1 MAINPDATIIPDQ
14 AEVWFKLASGV
25 TDITTMMP
33 LTPTGDLTALGWEEV
48 GLIDDAKGIPLT
60 PSGEVKEFNAFGH
73 PSFRVKFR
81 LGKLKSGFTALE
93 YNTVTKK
100 FVMPGSAANKRG
112 IPRDIQGYL
121 AYRFVDGANTN
132 TWVTLRPALIEHSD
146 HGPIVDGDLS
156 WATLT
161 VHHTADANR
170 DVFQTVDDTT
180 DDVTKTFTIA
190 PAVTTYTVTVGAST
204 TTPITTKTAA
214 DLQAALRLL
223 PSVIALPNPDV
234 TVTGPTGGPLVALFT
249 SAPGVVSATGTGGT
263 VTVA

>member
-1 MAINPDATIIPDQ
+1 
-14 AEVWFKLASGV
+14 
-25 TDITTMMP
+25 
-33 LTPTGDLTALGWEEV
+33 
-48 GLIDDAKGIPLT
+48 
-60 PSGEVKEFNAFGH
+60 VKEFNAFGH

-100 FVMPGSAANKRG
+100 FVMPGSAPNKRG

-121 AYRFVDGANTN
+121 AYRFVDGVNTN
-132 TWVTLRPALIEHSD
+132 TWVTLRPALIEHND

-170 DVFQTVDDTT
+170 DVFQTVDSTV
-180 DDVTKTFTIA
+180 DDVVKTFTI
-190 PAVTTYTVTVGAST
+190 PGAVTAYTVTVGAST
-204 TTPITTKTAA
+204 TTSLTAKTALE
-214 DLQAALRLL
+214 LQTALRLL
-223 PSVIALPNPDV
+223 PSVIALPDPDV
-234 TVTGPTGGPLVALFT
+234 TVTGPTGGPLAATFT
-249 SAPGVVSATGTGGT
+249 APPGVVSAAGTGGT